1 MQNIQPDNL
10 TKIKKL
16 ERRLIA
22 AISLF
27 IIMIV
32 AGVLFISG
40 LGSNQSA
47 LALSGTYT
55 SRTDLTAGDW
65 EKLPADFVDAIGGDT
80 ISGKLII
87 NNNASDTKDS
97 NYRLTVKDNAG
108 GPDIYIQGDNN
119 VNPELALGPGGNN
132 PYWAIYSDETS
143 SDDLRFWRG
152 SNRMVITDDGKVG
165 IGTDSPYT
173 KLHVNDGNLYVTNNG
188 NNPFI
193 LVGDSQAGGEFGLL
207 KWDSASDK
215 LYLGT
220 SAGGNTITI
229 NETGDVGIGV
239 PNPKAKLDVNG
250 RIFGKLGSGAGDW
263 TTYTDQQWNSCSN
276 NDACRDKQTKTCND
290 GEYVCGVRILNDHH
304 SNHDEDTVQLG
315 IKCCKMTQ

>member
-10 TKIKKL
+10 AKIKKL
-16 ERRLIA
+16 ERQLIA
-22 AISLF
+22 GVI
-27 IIMIV
+27 
-32 AGVLFISG
+32 VLFILIIG
-40 LGSNQSA
+40 FLAVYDLKPGQEA

-55 SRTDLTAGDW
+55 SRTGLTATDW
-65 EKLPADFVDAIGGDT
+65 EKLPIDFVTTEGGT
-80 ISGKLII
+80 MTGKLII
-87 NNNASDTKDS
+87 NGQIGLNTATPDS
-97 NYRLTVKDNAG
+97 NYEVVVKDSTGGSSIYVWGNGKNA
-108 GPDIYIQGDNN
+108 
-119 VNPELALGPGGNN
+119 ELALGDGTSH
-132 PYWAIYSDETS
+132 WAIYSDETS

-207 KWDSASDK
+207 KWDSVDDK

-263 TTYTDQQWNSCSN
+263 TTYTDQQWDSCGN

-304 SNHDEDTVQLG
+304 SDHDEDTVQLG